1 MSVLQRMLEEFASL
15 GAGVGA
21 ARQAAARSLHS
32 RGLPGRAEE
41 NWRHANLRALDR
53 IGSFLPPGV
62 SATAMPEPVPAAS
75 ALDAADLPAP
85 LPGFLRLVLV
95 DGHVRGDLGSAPGTL
110 PGLAVGG
117 AEQRPTAVAETAVAE
132 APALAAPS
140 DERLG
145 LIATL
150 FAPTALRLRVS
161 EPLSLEIISLTTP
174 TTGANYLDLALSVD
188 PGVSCHLIERHLG
201 GGVAEGFA
209 CVRLD
214 LALGTS
220 ATLVHQRLLA
230 VDQQMMLLDNLHARL
245 EERADYRLR
254 QITVGGGTSR
264 STAEVQ
270 LQGRDAALDWQ
281 ALAAGSGRQ
290 VNDTMLT
297 VLHQAAG
304 TRSEQLFRAIASE
317 QAHIACN
324 ADTQVSAQARGAK
337 VRQSLRGL
345 VDGVGAEVDLRPQL
359 TINTDDIEA
368 RHGATTGRLDDD
380 LLFYL
385 LSRGLRPDEARALLH
400 WAFLGEVLK
409 SVEPAALRRDA
420 QRLAAARLRAA
431 PAPELLQ

>member
-1 MSVLQRMLEEFASL
+1 MSALQRMLEEFASL

-53 IGSFLPPGV
+53 IHSFLPPGA
-62 SATAMPEPVPAAS
+62 SATATSGPLPATS

-95 DGHVRGDLGSAPGTL
+95 DGLVRSDLGSAPGTL

-150 FAPTALRLRVS
+150 FAPTTLRLRVS

-174 TTGANYLDLALSVD
+174 TTGANYLDLALSID
-188 PGVSCHLIERHLG
+188 PGVSCHLVERHLG

-245 EERADYRLR
+245 EERATYRLR

-281 ALAAGSGRQ
+281 ALAAGSARQ

-324 ADTQVSAQARGAK
+324 ADTRVSAQARGAK

-345 VDGVGAEVDLRPQL
+345 IDGVGAEVDLRPQL

>member
-1 MSVLQRMLEEFASL
+1 MSALQRMLEEFASL
-15 GAGVGA
+15 GAGVGV
-21 ARQAAARSLHS
+21 ARQAAARSLQS

-41 NWRHANLRALDR
+41 NWRHANLRALDK
-53 IGSFLPPGV
+53 IPSFLPPV
-62 SATAMPEPVPAAS
+62 ASATATSGSAAAGG
-75 ALDAADLPAP
+75 ALTAPDLPPP

-95 DGHVRGDLGSAPGTL
+95 DGQVRSDLGSAPGTL
-110 PGLAVGG
+110 QGLAVGS
-117 AEQRPTAVAETAVAE
+117 AERRPTAVTETAVAETT
-132 APALAAPS
+132 ALAAPS

-150 FAPTALRLRVS
+150 FAPAALTLRVS
-161 EPLSLEIISLTTP
+161 KPLSLEIISLTSP
-174 TTGANYLDLALSVD
+174 GTGASYLDLALSVD
-188 PGVSCHLIERHLG
+188 AGIGCHLVERHLG
-201 GGVAEGFA
+201 GGAAGSFA

-214 LALGTS
+214 LVLATS

-230 VDQQMMLLDNLHARL
+230 VDQQMVLLDNLHARL
-245 EERADYRLR
+245 QERASYRLQ
-254 QITVGGGTSR
+254 QIAVGGGTAR

-270 LQGRDAALDWQ
+270 LQGREAALDWQ

-324 ADTQVSAQARGAK
+324 ADTRVSAQARGAK
-337 VRQSLRGL
+337 VAQSLRGL
-345 VDGVGAEVDLRPQL
+345 VDGVGAEIDLRPQL
-359 TINTDDIEA
+359 TINTDDIQA

-385 LSRGLRPDEARALLH
+385 LSRGLGPDEARALLH

-409 SVEPAALRRDA
+409 SIEPVALRRDA
-420 QRLAAARLRAA
+420 QRLAAARLSAA

>member
-1 MSVLQRMLEEFASL
+1 MSALQRMLEEFASL
-15 GAGVGA
+15 GEGVGA
-21 ARQAAARSLHS
+21 ARQAAAKSLQS

-41 NWRHANLRALDR
+41 NWRHSNLRALDK
-53 IGSFLPPGV
+53 IQSFLPPGA
-62 SATAMPEPVPAAS
+62 SATAMSGPVPAAS
-75 ALDAADLPAP
+75 GLNAANLPAP
-85 LPGFLRLVLV
+85 LPGFSRLVLV
-95 DGHVRGDLGSAPGTL
+95 DGRVRSELCSAPDTL
-110 PGLAVGG
+110 QRLAAG
-117 AEQRPTAVAETAVAE
+117 ASPQRPAEVAE
-132 APALAAPS
+132 AAVIAAPS

-150 FAPTALRLRVS
+150 FAPTALTLRVS

-188 PGVSCHLIERHLG
+188 PGVSCHLVERHLG
-201 GGVAEGFA
+201 GGVAQGFA
-209 CVRLD
+209 CVRLKLM
-214 LALGTS
+214 LAS
-220 ATLVHQRLLA
+220 NATLTHQRLLA

-245 EERADYRLR
+245 EERADYQLR
-254 QITVGGGTSR
+254 QITVGGSTLR

-281 ALAAGSGRQ
+281 ALAAGSERQ

-324 ADTQVSAQARGAK
+324 ADTRVSAQARGAK
-337 VRQSLRGL
+337 VTQSLRGL
-345 VDGVGAEVDLRPQL
+345 IDGVGAEVDLRPQL
-359 TINTDDIEA
+359 TINTDDIQA
-368 RHGATTGRLDDD
+368 RHGATIGRLDDD

-409 SVEPAALRRDA
+409 SIEPAALRRDA
-420 QRLAAARLRAA
+420 QRLAAARLSAA